1 MESIRTS
8 SSRCTHRKKVP
19 SPSAF
24 FRVELLV
31 CVDVDCLVTGTDGS
45 VYPTPH
51 SFISYFDIRPP
62 ELSLM
67 FSESL
72 VVGSEM
78 VLVLETSEQ
87 VTLVD
92 SIDSIVVSG
101 GELVGLASVSKTLFI
116 LFQFITRRYIAEV
129 TINAT
134 FQMTVPRSTV
144 RDLAGNNM
152 ASNFTVALTPG
163 IFCSSLFSKWDRLL

>member
-1 MESIRTS
+1 MTNYPVILALSFSPRVQMLNTS
-8 SSRCTHRKKVP
+8 CFITSNIQETQVSGINPH
-19 SPSAF
+19 F
-24 FRVELLV
+24 FVTVYPQKEGPFSFGLLQN
-31 CVDVDCLVTGTDGS
+31 CLVTGTDGS

-87 VTLVD
+87 VMLVD

-101 GELVGLASVSKTLFI
+101 GELVGLASVSKTLF
-116 LFQFITRRYIAEV
+116 F
-129 TINAT
+129 
-134 FQMTVPRSTV
+134 
-144 RDLAGNNM
+144 
-152 ASNFTVALTPG
+152 
-163 IFCSSLFSKWDRLL
+163 